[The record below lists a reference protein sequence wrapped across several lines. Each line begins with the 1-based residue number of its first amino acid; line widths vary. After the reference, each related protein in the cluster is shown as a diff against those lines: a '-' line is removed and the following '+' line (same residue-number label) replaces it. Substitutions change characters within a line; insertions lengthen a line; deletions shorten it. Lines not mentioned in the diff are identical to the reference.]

1 MLSEYDNELP
11 PEFPVSV
18 SKLANKIRDL
28 EDENG
33 RLRHLVSQ
41 QDSQID
47 LFKKKIKAGLVIGIE
62 NKVTETSSNSVSAKV
77 VELSKRLREKSAQL
91 ECEISK
97 NSSLK
102 HQIQLLSRNVDK
114 SASAKRKEE
123 KKLSKDCLAQRDDEN
138 DNNLEECLKN
148 AELKIN
154 ELRTAN
160 DTLKSE
166 LKFYLKI
173 LKSET
178 GLNSNEL
185 KTLSQTNQDEKPLWV
200 GRQDTINSLRAKLS
214 NLKYFKNSS
223 YVDSYSCLDSASRLS
238 LSPSET
244 RPELAKL
251 SSNKQQQIDK
261 LTEKLN
267 QFEAENVKYGQELC
281 GLKSR
286 CNSLA
291 QENKMLKFQTNQLIQ
306 KSKNDNDLI
315 ETVKVLLILFQYL
328 KCFYFRI
335 F

>member
-1 MLSEYDNELP
+1 
-11 PEFPVSV
+11 
-18 SKLANKIRDL
+18 
-28 EDENG
+28 
-33 RLRHLVSQ
+33 
-41 QDSQID
+41 
-47 LFKKKIKAGLVIGIE
+47 
-62 NKVTETSSNSVSAKV
+62 
-77 VELSKRLREKSAQL
+77 
-91 ECEISK
+91 
-97 NSSLK
+97 
-102 HQIQLLSRNVDK
+102 
-114 SASAKRKEE
+114 
-123 KKLSKDCLAQRDDEN
+123 
-138 DNNLEECLKN
+138 
-148 AELKIN
+148 LKIN
-154 ELRTAN
+154 DLRTAN

-214 NLKYFKNSS
+214 NLKYFKTNSN
-223 YVDSYSCLDSASRLS
+223 VDSYSCLDSASRLS

-291 QENKMLKFQTNQLIQ
+291 HENKMLKFQTNQLIQ
-306 KSKNDNDLI
+306 KSKNDNELI
-315 ETVKVLLILFQYL
+315 ETVKVILILFKYL
-328 KCFYFRI
+328 KCFFFESFNCI
-335 F
+335 FFEEIQL